1 MDFDHSSPRR
11 NLLRTF
17 SSVVG
22 VAGNITRPSRTASL
36 VSVLLSEI
44 AAGSG
49 AQTRLIELVDIA
61 PDLFQSVVP
70 EPFESFASQRL
81 SPRARTTLQAIEAAD
96 ALVVGTPVYKGSYT
110 GALKHLFDLIPPNAL
125 AGKLVLLAA
134 TGGTPLHGLVI
145 EHELRPLFAFFRA
158 LTIPASIFA
167 LESDFKDHR
176 VEQSTLVERV
186 RRAADEMTELLA
198 TRAPRVLAQ
207 AELATA

>member
-1 MDFDHSSPRR
+1 MDFDHSSTRR
-11 NLLRTF
+11 SVLRTF

-36 VSVLLSEI
+36 VSILLSEI

-61 PDLFQSVVP
+61 PELFQSVVP
-70 EPFESFASQRL
+70 EPFESFASRRL
-81 SPRARTTLQAIEAAD
+81 SPRARFALQAIEAAD

-145 EHELRPLFAFFRA
+145 EQELRPLFGFFRA

-176 VEQSTLVERV
+176 VEQPALVERV
-186 RRAADEMTELLA
+186 CRAAGEMTELLA

>member
-1 MDFDHSSPRR
+1 
-11 NLLRTF
+11 LRTF

-36 VSVLLSEI
+36 VSILLSEI

-61 PDLFQSVVP
+61 PELFQSVVP
-70 EPFESFASQRL
+70 EPFESFASRRL
-81 SPRARTTLQAIEAAD
+81 SPRARSALQAIEAAD
-96 ALVVGTPVYKGSYT
+96 AL
-110 GALKHLFDLIPPNAL
+110 DLIPPNAL

-145 EHELRPLFAFFRA
+145 EQELRPLFGFFRA

-176 VEQSTLVERV
+176 VEQPALVERV
-186 RRAADEMTELLA
+186 CRAAGEMTELLA
-198 TRAPRVLAQ
+198 TRAPRVLAK

>member
-1 MDFDHSSPRR
+1 M
-11 NLLRTF
+11 RTF

-36 VSVLLSEI
+36 VSALLSEI
-44 AAGSG
+44 AAAGG
-49 AQTRLIELVDIA
+49 AKSRLIELVDIG

-70 EPFESFASQRL
+70 EPFDSFASIRL
-81 SPRARTTLQAIEAAD
+81 SSRARAAIQAIESAD
-96 ALVVGTPVYKGSYT
+96 ALVIGTPVYKGSYT

-145 EHELRPLFAFFRA
+145 EHELRPLFGFFRT
-158 LTIPASIFA
+158 LTIPASVFA
-167 LESDFKDHR
+167 LESDFKDYR
-176 VEQSTLVERV
+176 VEQPALVERV
-186 RRAADEMTELLA
+186 RRAADELIELLA
-198 TRAPRVLAQ
+198 MRAAGRVAQ